1 LLTLATT
8 PPMTAAV
15 LTTSA
20 TKRLRTP
27 PTVMLLPGGWV
38 APQSDDNAEGAPGAV
53 DAAVTLLSLPAQLD
67 AVGRARGFARDQCT
81 AAGVAVEVA
90 DTVVLL
96 TSEAVT
102 NAFVHGRSAARLT
115 VTVLNGRVRVEVADD
130 NSRHPRQVEQDDEAL
145 DGRGLLLM
153 TGLALRWGVRD
164 EPVGKTVWFEVQ
176 AR

>member
-1 LLTLATT
+1 
-8 PPMTAAV
+8 M
-15 LTTSA
+15 
-20 TKRLRTP
+20 
-27 PTVMLLPGGWV
+27 
-38 APQSDDNAEGAPGAV
+38 
-53 DAAVTLLSLPAQLD
+53 
-67 AVGRARGFARDQCT
+67 
-81 AAGVAVEVA
+81 
-90 DTVVLL
+90 VLL

-115 VTVLNGRVRVEVADD
+115 VSVRTGRVRVEVADD

-176 AR
+176 SN